1 MRKLKRR
8 GQHGSGRAV
17 LWISGLFSLGGYALG
32 IGARYWRV

>member
-1 MRKLKRR
+1 MRKHGR
-8 GQHGSGRAV
+8 GAQQGNSRAL